1 MYIFYI
7 LRVMVNPRE
16 FDYFAASGYYVVNTA
31 DSWVYDVDVYEGN
44 KKIAVVGFTDRQEE
58 GALFWQ
64 CDFDILIEKN
74 YSNDKVLKVAREY
87 RDLYRPR
94 ADSEN
99 VENFKR

>member
-7 LRVMVNPRE
+7 LRVMVNPTE
-16 FDYFAASGYYVVNTA
+16 FDYFAASGYYVVNTG

-44 KKIAVVGFTDRQEE
+44 KKIAVVGFADRQVE

-64 CDFDILIEKN
+64 CGFDILIEKN
-74 YSNDKVLKVAREY
+74 YSNDKVLEVAREY

-94 ADSEN
+94 AISEN
-99 VENFKR
+99 VENFLK